1 MLLVQR
7 DVKLILSEVYVF
19 TMNYTV
25 FRRLT
30 EFKQS
35 DRELICIEIYDEKAM
50 IISGCQTKKPMFGN
64 RVFNNMFLISIKI
77 ITHYQTG

>member
-7 DVKLILSEVYVF
+7 DVKPILSEVYVF

-30 EFKQS
+30 DFKQS
-35 DRELICIEIYDEKAM
+35 DRELISIEIYSEKAIIW
-50 IISGCQTKKPMFGN
+50 IISG
-64 RVFNNMFLISIKI
+64 
-77 ITHYQTG
+77 